1 MEILLIRHG
10 SASWDTKTDIEREL
24 TEVGQQ
30 GVNAAADWISAS
42 GWKPDELWL
51 SPYRRAVQTAAI
63 INRDWQLRPRLKS
76 SLTPDTPQSE
86 LEAMLA
92 TFRGE
97 RLLLVSHNPLLS
109 NAIAHWHDGDNKSYW
124 GMQPASMA
132 LISADVFAQGCGNLE
147 WLRHY
152 PNYDHNGR

>member
-10 SASWDTKTDIEREL
+10 AASWECKTDIEREL
-24 TEVGQQ
+24 TEQGQREVQ
-30 GVNAAADWISAS
+30 AAADWIRAS
-42 GWKPDELWL
+42 GWQPDELWV

-63 INRDWQLRPRLKS
+63 INRDWQLKPRLKS

-86 LEAMLA
+86 LESMLS
-92 TFRGE
+92 TFRGQ
-97 RLLLVSHNPLLS
+97 RLMLVSHNPLLS
-109 NAIAHWHDGDNKSYW
+109 NAIDFWHGGANKSYW
-124 GMQPASMA
+124 GMHTASMA
-132 LISADVFAQGCGNLE
+132 MVTAEVFAQGCGNLE

>member
-1 MEILLIRHG
+1 MPLYNLAPRCEYRTQIAVSMLFSLMRYWH
-10 SASWDTKTDIEREL
+10 
-24 TEVGQQ
+24 
-30 GVNAAADWISAS
+30 
-42 GWKPDELWL
+42 
-51 SPYRRAVQTAAI
+51 RRAVQTAAI

>member
-30 GVNAAADWISAS
+30 EVNAAADWISAS
-42 GWKPDELWL
+42 GWKPDELWV

-109 NAIAHWHDGDNKSYW
+109 NAIAHWHGGDNKSYW

-132 LISADVFAQGCGNLE
+132 LISADVFAQGCGSLE